1 MNNESLQELLRQMD
15 LCRDQLRGNESIV
28 DIEVAQDILSFKV
41 ALWDGYQN
49 HFMPVICSLTDFEL
63 CRIKLLV
70 AIFEAMLER
79 LRKAVDDVG

>member
-15 LCRDQLRGNESIV
+15 LCRDQLRGNESIL
-28 DIEVAQDILSFKV
+28 DIEVANDILSFKI

-49 HFMPVICSLTDFEL
+49 HFMGVACVTDLPQCRVDYLVELFE
-63 CRIKLLV
+63 CG
-70 AIFEAMLER
+70 LEK